1 MCTSSH
7 AGGRSVPRDGAVQ
20 SQRRHDLDTR
30 RGKSDIT
37 TLERGTD
44 TLTEIIISGKE
55 DSFHVSVPAEF
66 PKPSKV
72 L

>member
-30 RGKSDIT
+30 RGKSDTT
-37 TLERGTD
+37 TLERGID
-44 TLTEIIISGKE
+44 TVAEI
-55 DSFHVSVPAEF
+55 
-66 PKPSKV
+66 
-72 L
+72 